1 MESVK
6 VFLTTAQKNKMQGGK
21 TFQLSASVLQ
31 AGSGKHA
38 VEIQMTSKNHKAL
51 LKNVSK
57 GKGYRFSADKIEG
70 AGFFGDLAKKAGK
83 ALAKK
88 VAEKALDKI
97 GEKTGQSGITN
108 ALKNSV
114 DGLVD
119 VGVDKIS
126 KKVSGGKLQKGS
138 PEMRERMAKLRGM
151 RKGKGMDMD
160 MEMEGGNIF
169 DDIRNGFNRT
179 FNPKLGRKIK
189 DAFTSKPAREVY
201 KGLANAGLKIDSSF
215 TGFPL
220 GLAQGE
226 IDRQIDGASIK
237 GKRFAKKNLMVEGGT
252 LKDGVPHV
260 MKMGNN
266 PMIRHGGV
274 MKKVGKGFTSSKGTH
289 YGGSFASPTSGGS
302 FASA

>member
-21 TFQLSASVLQ
+21 PFQLSATQLQ
-31 AGSGKHA
+31 AGSGKHH
-38 VEIQMTSKNHKAL
+38 VEIQMTPKNHKAL

-70 AGFFGDLAKKAGK
+70 SGFFGNIAKSVG
-83 ALAKK
+83 KK
-88 VAEKALDKI
+88 VAKAVADKGLDYI

-108 ALKNSV
+108 ALKGSV
-114 DGLVD
+114 DGLVE
-119 VGVDKIS
+119 VGANKI
-126 KKVSGGKLQKGS
+126 SGGKLTKGS
-138 PEMRERMAKLRGM
+138 PEMKAHMARIRGM
-151 RKGKGMDMD
+151 RKGKGMQ

-179 FNPKLGRKIK
+179 FHPKLGREIK
-189 DAFTSKPAREVY
+189 SAFESKPAREIY
-201 KGLANAGLKIDSSF
+201 KGLSRAGLQVGSAF
-215 TGFPL
+215 TGLPL
-220 GLAQGE
+220 GVAQGE
-226 IDRQIDGASIK
+226 IDRAIDGAGV
-237 GKRFAKKNLMVEGGT
+237 GKRRYRKKNMIVQGGT
-252 LKDGVPHV
+252 LVGGVPSV
-260 MKMGNN
+260 MRMENH

-274 MKKVGKGFTSSKGTH
+274 MTKVGKGFTSSKGTH